1 MSETTP
7 KSPCISICALDDND
21 ICSGCFRSAREITDW
36 AMVDGRGKN
45 EIIAKAR
52 QRMLDSYPVRLN

>member
-1 MSETTP
+1 VSESAP
-7 KSPCISICALDDND
+7 KSPCISICALDGND

-36 AMVDGRGKN
+36 TMADATGKR

-52 QRMLDSYPVRLN
+52 QRMLDSNPVRLS